1 MTERHPTPFR
11 GTLEA
16 EGAGASPSRDEPSEG
31 KYVYCVV
38 EGREE
43 LDLGPIG
50 IGGEGRH
57 VYTVHFG
64 ELAAVVSDT
73 PLRLYD
79 PTRDNLLAHERVN
92 EMVMAGRTIIPMSFG
107 TIFRTKEDIIELLR
121 STGRAFSDV
130 LVKIRDKLELG
141 LKVLWDRD
149 RVVAQ
154 VESEDPAIS
163 GLREEITNT
172 ERGSTYF
179 ARMQLGRL
187 VESALEERAE
197 RFISDIYD
205 TLRPFSVASRSN
217 KVIGENMILNAA
229 FLVERASEEQFDGAV
244 RDLSSRYDGLLQ
256 FKYTGP
262 WPPYN
267 FVNIKLKL
275 ERAD

>member
-1 MTERHPTPFR
+1 MTERQPSPFR

-16 EGAGASPSRDEPSEG
+16 ESEGRSPPDESADG

-92 EMVMAGRTIIPMSFG
+92 EMVMAERTIIPMSFG
-107 TIFRTKEDIIELLR
+107 TIFRTREDIIELLR

-130 LVKIRDKLELG
+130 LVKIRDKIELG

-149 RVVAQ
+149 LVVAE
-154 VESEDPAIS
+154 VEAEDPAIA

-187 VESALEERAE
+187 VETALEERAQ
-197 RFISDIYD
+197 RFVSDIYD

-229 FLVERASEEQFDGAV
+229 FLVERANEEQFDIAV
-244 RDLSSRYDGLLQ
+244 RELSARYSDMLQ

>member
-1 MTERHPTPFR
+1 MTERQPSPFR

-16 EGAGASPSRDEPSEG
+16 EGEGGGAPDEAADG

-38 EGREE
+38 EGRDQ

-92 EMVMAGRTIIPMSFG
+92 EMVMAERTIIPMSFG
-107 TIFRTKEDIIELLR
+107 TIFRTREDIIELLR

-130 LVKIRDKLELG
+130 LVKIRDKIELG

-149 RVVAQ
+149 LVVAQ
-154 VESEDPAIS
+154 VEAEDPAIA

-187 VESALEERAE
+187 VETALEERAQ
-197 RFISDIYD
+197 RFVSDIYD

-229 FLVERASEEQFDGAV
+229 FLVERANEEQFDIAV
-244 RDLSSRYDGLLQ
+244 RELSARYSDMLQ